1 MRERRDPPARA
12 RLEPPPPP
20 FALGQARKG
29 GMGKK
34 LIANMGA
41 GHSQWP
47 MIDQASTVAV
57 YIHHQT
63 CLVD

>member
-1 MRERRDPPARA
+1 MRERCNPPAPA
-12 RLEPPPPP
+12 PIKTPPPP

-29 GMGKK
+29 GMDKK